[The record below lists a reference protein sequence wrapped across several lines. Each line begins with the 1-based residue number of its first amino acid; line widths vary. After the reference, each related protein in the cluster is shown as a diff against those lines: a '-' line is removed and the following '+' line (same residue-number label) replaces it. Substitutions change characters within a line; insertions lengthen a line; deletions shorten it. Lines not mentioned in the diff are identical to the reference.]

1 MLNNQFRTNPLSNNL
16 RERLHSL
23 FQYADGEVKRIV
35 HNNISSSFGGFVAPK
50 LVICPSAL
58 WTCVFHLTSPLVIG
72 QYPRIVDSAEAG
84 HLPEEAARVADS
96 RMYELIGDIVFSVIN
111 AVDIADIE
119 RAFNRP
125 VSKFTDADLADLHYL
140 ICNPYVPFMIAAE
153 DDGDTQ
159 LTIADVVD
167 RAYDEA
173 SAIDIIAREDIVLR
187 RGEVKKLCLKFR
199 SSFDRNLC
207 ALILPRSGQ
216 GSKAGLSL
224 VNTAGLI
231 DADYRGEWIANV
243 VMRDYDGLAQEE
255 LVVEKGKAVAQILVL
270 PHASAQAITFCTDA
284 ALLDVS
290 TRGEGGFGSS
300 DNAKQK

>member
-1 MLNNQFRTNPLSNNL
+1 MLNNQFRTNPLPTNL
-16 RERLHSL
+16 RERMHSL

-35 HNNISSSFGGFVAPK
+35 RNRIGEVNGSAAPK

-58 WTCVFHLTSPLVIG
+58 WTCVFHLTSPWPASHH
-72 QYPRIVDSAEAG
+72 PRIVDSAEAG

-96 RMYELIGDIVFSVIN
+96 RVYELIGDIVFSVIN
-111 AVDIADIE
+111 VVDIADIE

-140 ICNPYVPFMIAAE
+140 ICNQYVPFMIAAE

-159 LTIADVVD
+159 LTVADVVD

-284 ALLDVS
+284 AMLDVS

>member
-35 HNNISSSFGGFVAPK
+35 RNSIGEVNGSAAPE

-58 WTCVFHLTSPLVIG
+58 WTCVFHLTSPWPASHH
-72 QYPRIVDSAEAG
+72 PRIVDSAEAG

-96 RMYELIGDIVFSVIN
+96 RVYELIGDIVFSVIN

-140 ICNPYVPFMIAAE
+140 ICNQYVPFMIAAE

-159 LTIADVVD
+159 LTVADVVN

-243 VMRDYDGLAQEE
+243 VMRDYDGLQQEE

>member
-1 MLNNQFRTNPLSNNL
+1 MLNNQFRTNPLSSNL

-35 HNNISSSFGGFVAPK
+35 RNSIGEVNGSAAPE

-58 WTCVFHLTSPLVIG
+58 WTCVFHLTSPWPASHH
-72 QYPRIVDSAEAG
+72 PRIVDSAEAG

-96 RMYELIGDIVFSVIN
+96 RVYELIGDIVFSVIN

-140 ICNPYVPFMIAAE
+140 ICNQYVPFMIAAE

-159 LTIADVVD
+159 LTVADVVN

-284 ALLDVS
+284 AMLDVS

>member
-23 FQYADGEVKRIV
+23 LQYAYGEVKRIV
-35 HNNISSSFGGFVAPK
+35 RNSIGEVNGSAAPE

-58 WTCVFHLTSPLVIG
+58 WTCVFHLTSPWPASHH
-72 QYPRIVDSAEAG
+72 PRIVDSAEAG

-96 RMYELIGDIVFSVIN
+96 RVYELIGDIVFSVIN

>member
-35 HNNISSSFGGFVAPK
+35 RNSIGEVNGSAAPE

-58 WTCVFHLTSPLVIG
+58 WTCVFHLTSPWPASHH
-72 QYPRIVDSAEAG
+72 PRIVDSAEAG

-96 RMYELIGDIVFSVIN
+96 RVYELIGDIVFSVIN

-140 ICNPYVPFMIAAE
+140 ICNQYVPFMIAAE

-159 LTIADVVD
+159 LTLADVVN

-243 VMRDYDGLAQEE
+243 VMRDYDGLQQEE

>member
-1 MLNNQFRTNPLSNNL
+1 MLNNQFRTNPLPTNL
-16 RERLHSL
+16 RERMHSL

-35 HNNISSSFGGFVAPK
+35 RNRIGEVNGSAAPK

-58 WTCVFHLTSPLVIG
+58 WTCVFHLTSPWPASHH
-72 QYPRIVDSAEAG
+72 PRIVDSAEAG

-96 RMYELIGDIVFSVIN
+96 RVYELIGDIVFSVIN
-111 AVDIADIE
+111 VVDIADIE

-140 ICNPYVPFMIAAE
+140 ICNQYVPFMIAAE

-159 LTIADVVD
+159 LTVADVVD

-255 LVVEKGKAVAQILVL
+255 LVIEKGKAVAQILVL
-270 PHASAQAITFCTDA
+270 PHASAQAIVFGTDA
-284 ALLDVS
+284 SMLDAS

>member
-1 MLNNQFRTNPLSNNL
+1 MLNNQFRTNPLPHNL

-23 FQYADGEVKRIV
+23 FQYADGEVKRVVRNGLI
-35 HNNISSSFGGFVAPK
+35 
-50 LVICPSAL
+50 
-58 WTCVFHLTSPLVIG
+58 
-72 QYPRIVDSAEAG
+72 
-84 HLPEEAARVADS
+84 RVADTATPELEICLQSFWTQVLHWKVASLPQVILSGEAERPLSATLS
-96 RMYELIGDIVFSVIN
+96 RLADNIFIEETHQLSRAVITR
-111 AVDIADIE
+111 ADIADIE

-125 VSKFTDADLADLHYL
+125 MSKFTEADFDDLHYL
-140 ICNPYVPFMIAAE
+140 IHNQYVPFMIAAE

-159 LTIADVVD
+159 LTVADVVD

-243 VMRDYDGLAQEE
+243 VMRDYDGLQQEE